1 MSKLARILPAIAVGC
16 ALHLGA
22 RTWAAD
28 PPESP
33 RQAQQASG
41 AEQQTGEAY
50 VPMTK
55 VELRKKLSRLQYN
68 VTQNEATE
76 PAFRNRYWDNKRAGE
91 YRCIVCDLP
100 LFSSQTKFKSGTG
113 WPSFYAP
120 LNEHHIGLR
129 KDWRLI
135 YVRTEVHCKRCGA
148 HLGHVFDDGPRP
160 TGKRYCMNS
169 ASLAFEDASSKD
181 EEASN
186 KQSKAEASE
195 GSATPEKTTAR
206 ASGGK

>member
-1 MSKLARILPAIAVGC
+1 MNKLARILPAVAVGC
-16 ALHLGA
+16 ALLLGTRA
-22 RTWAAD
+22 WIAGASN
-28 PPESP
+28 PPAQS
-33 RQAQQASG
+33 QQASA
-41 AEQQTGEAY
+41 AEKEAKKDATERY

-76 PAFRNRYWDNKRAGE
+76 PAFRNRYWDNKQAGE
-91 YRCIVCDLP
+91 YRCVVCELP
-100 LFSSQTKFKSGTG
+100 LFSSETKFKSGTG

-120 LNEHHIGLR
+120 LDEDHIGLR

-169 ASLAFEDASSKD
+169 ASLSFQEA
-181 EEASN
+181 ASN
-186 KQSKAEASE
+186 KADGHSSKAGDGISKA
-195 GSATPEKTTAR
+195 GDEK
-206 ASGGK
+206 